1 MITVFGSLNVD
12 YVFQV
17 AQLPAP
23 GETVLATNMEVLP
36 GGKGGNQALAAAK
49 AGAKVHMVGAVG
61 KDGLGAIAMAGLMA
75 AGVNTSAVTQSLKPT
90 GTAAINVDAAGENA
104 ITVSAGANLEATGES
119 LDASQL
125 NPQTTLLLQMEVSM
139 SAMTDLIQQCRAVV
153 ANIVWNLAPMQ
164 RIELTVLQQVDYLVV
179 NEGELAQLH
188 ADLHNGSDSGD
199 SASTGAEQ
207 QAQDVVALT
216 GQSIVVT
223 LGADGTLAVHENSV
237 LRVPALPISP
247 IDTVGAGD
255 AFTGAFTA
263 ALDAGETFLQA
274 MRWGNVAGGLACLET
289 GAQSAQPTRA
299 LILERLA
306 ELPTGCT

>member
-1 MITVFGSLNVD
+1 M
-12 YVFQV
+12 
-17 AQLPAP
+17 
-23 GETVLATNMEVLP
+23 
-36 GGKGGNQALAAAK
+36 
-49 AGAKVHMVGAVG
+49 
-61 KDGLGAIAMAGLMA
+61 
-75 AGVNTSAVTQSLKPT
+75 NTSAVTQSLKTT

-139 SAMTDLIQQCRAVV
+139 SAMTDLIQQCRAAV

-164 RIELTVLQQVDYLVV
+164 RIELPVLQQVDYLIV

-188 ADLHNGSDSGD
+188 ADLHDGSDSGD

-223 LGADGTLAVHENSV
+223 VGADGTLAVHENSV

-263 ALDAGETFLQA
+263 ALDAGETFHQA
-274 MRWGNVAGGLACLET
+274 MRWGSVAGGLACLET
-289 GAQSAQPTRA
+289 GAQSALPTRA
-299 LILERLA
+299 QILERLA
-306 ELPTGCT
+306 ELPTG

>member
-23 GETVLATNMEVLP
+23 GETVLAANMEVLP
-36 GGKGGNQALAAAK
+36 GGKGGNQALAAAR
-49 AGAKVHMVGAVG
+49 AGAKVHMAGAVG
-61 KDGLGAIAMAGLMA
+61 KDGLGDIAMAGLIA
-75 AGVNTSAVTQSLKPT
+75 AGVDTSAVTQNLKPT
-90 GTAAINVDAAGENA
+90 GTAAINVDALGENA
-104 ITVSAGANLEATGES
+104 ITVSSGANLEATGKS
-119 LDASQL
+119 LDATQL
-125 NPQTTLLLQMEVSM
+125 NSQTILLLQMEVSM
-139 SAMTDLIQQCRAVV
+139 SAMADLIQRCRDVV

-164 RIELTVLQQVDYLVV
+164 RIELAVLKQVDYLIV

-188 ADLHNGSDSGD
+188 VELFNGSNSADS
-199 SASTGAEQ
+199 SSTSTEQ

-216 GQSIVVT
+216 GQSVVVT
-223 LGADGTLAVHENSV
+223 LGAGGTVAVHGNTV

-263 ALDAGETFLQA
+263 ALDAGETFHQA

-289 GAQSAQPTRA
+289 GAQSALPTQA
-299 LILERLA
+299 QISNRLA
-306 ELPTGCT
+306 ELPEG

>member
-23 GETVLATNMEVLP
+23 GETVLAENMEVLP
-36 GGKGGNQALAAAK
+36 GGKGGNQALAAAR
-49 AGAKVHMVGAVG
+49 AGATVHMVGAVG
-61 KDGLGAIAMAGLMA
+61 KDGLGDIAMAGLIA
-75 AGVNTSAVTQSLKPT
+75 AGVDTSAVTQNLKPT
-90 GTAAINVDAAGENA
+90 GTAAINVDSLGENA
-104 ITVSAGANLEATGES
+104 ITVSSGANLEATGKS

-125 NPQTTLLLQMEVSM
+125 NSQTILLLQMEVSM
-139 SAMTDLIQQCRAVV
+139 SAMADLIQRCRDVV

-164 RIELTVLQQVDYLVV
+164 SVELAVLKQVDYLIV

-188 ADLHNGSDSGD
+188 ADLFNGSNSADS
-199 SASTGAEQ
+199 SATSTEQ

-216 GQSIVVT
+216 GQSVVVT
-223 LGADGTLAVHENSV
+223 LGARGTFAVHENTV

-263 ALDAGETFLQA
+263 ALDAGETFHQA

-289 GAQSAQPTRA
+289 GAQSALPTQA
-299 LILERLA
+299 QISLRLA
-306 ELPTGCT
+306 ELPEG

>member
-61 KDGLGAIAMAGLMA
+61 KDGLGAIAIAGLMA

-164 RIELTVLQQVDYLVV
+164 RIELTVLQQVDYLIV

-289 GAQSAQPTRA
+289 GAQSALPTRA

-306 ELPTGCT
+306 ELPTG

>member
-61 KDGLGAIAMAGLMA
+61 KDGLGDIAMAGLIA

-164 RIELTVLQQVDYLVV
+164 SIELTVLQQVDYLIV

-188 ADLHNGSDSGD
+188 ADLHNSLDSGD

-263 ALDAGETFLQA
+263 AIDAGVSFHQA
-274 MRWGNVAGGLACLET
+274 MRWGSVAGGLACLET
-289 GAQSAQPTRA
+289 GAQSALPTRA
-299 LILERLA
+299 QILERLA
-306 ELPTGCT
+306 ELPTG

>member
-164 RIELTVLQQVDYLVV
+164 RIELTVLQQVDYLIV

-289 GAQSAQPTRA
+289 GAQSALPTRA
-299 LILERLA
+299 QILERLA
-306 ELPTGCT
+306 ELPTG

>member
-49 AGAKVHMVGAVG
+49 AGAKVNMVGAVG
-61 KDGLGAIAMAGLMA
+61 KDGLGDIAMAGLMA

-164 RIELTVLQQVDYLVV
+164 RIELTVLQQVDYLIV

-263 ALDAGETFLQA
+263 ALDAGETFHQA

-289 GAQSAQPTRA
+289 GAQSALPTRA

-306 ELPTGCT
+306 ELPTG

>member
-23 GETVLATNMEVLP
+23 GETVLAANMEVLP
-36 GGKGGNQALAAAK
+36 GGKGGNQALAAAR
-49 AGAKVHMVGAVG
+49 AGAKVHMAGAVG
-61 KDGLGAIAMAGLMA
+61 KDGLGDIAMAGLIA
-75 AGVNTSAVTQSLKPT
+75 AGVDTSAVTQNLKPT
-90 GTAAINVDAAGENA
+90 GTAAINVDALGENA
-104 ITVSAGANLEATGES
+104 ITVSSGANLEATGKS
-119 LDASQL
+119 LDATQL
-125 NPQTTLLLQMEVSM
+125 NSQTILLLQMEVSM
-139 SAMTDLIQQCRAVV
+139 SAMAALIQRCRDVV

-164 RIELTVLQQVDYLVV
+164 SIELAVLKQVDYLIV

-188 ADLHNGSDSGD
+188 VELFNGSNSADS
-199 SASTGAEQ
+199 SSTSTEQ

-216 GQSIVVT
+216 GQSVVVT
-223 LGADGTLAVHENSV
+223 LGAGGTVAVHENTV

-263 ALDAGETFLQA
+263 ALDAGETFHQA

-289 GAQSAQPTRA
+289 GAQSALPTQA
-299 LILERLA
+299 QISNRLA
-306 ELPTGCT
+306 ELPEG

>member
-1 MITVFGSLNVD
+1 LI
-12 YVFQV
+12 
-17 AQLPAP
+17 
-23 GETVLATNMEVLP
+23 
-36 GGKGGNQALAAAK
+36 
-49 AGAKVHMVGAVG
+49 
-61 KDGLGAIAMAGLMA
+61 A

-164 RIELTVLQQVDYLVV
+164 SIELTVLQQVDYLIV

-188 ADLHNGSDSGD
+188 ADLHNSSDSGD

-263 ALDAGETFLQA
+263 AIDAGVSFHQA
-274 MRWGNVAGGLACLET
+274 MRWGSVAGGLACLET
-289 GAQSAQPTRA
+289 GAQSALPTRA
-299 LILERLA
+299 QILERLA
-306 ELPTGCT
+306 ELPTG

>member
-61 KDGLGAIAMAGLMA
+61 KDGLGDIAMAGLMA
-75 AGVNTSAVTQSLKPT
+75 AGVNTSAVRQSLKPT

-164 RIELTVLQQVDYLVV
+164 RIELTVLQQVDYLIV

-289 GAQSAQPTRA
+289 GAQSALPTRA

-306 ELPTGCT
+306 ELPTG

>member
-61 KDGLGAIAMAGLMA
+61 KDGLGDIAMAGLMA

-139 SAMTDLIQQCRAVV
+139 SAMTDLIQQCRAAI

-164 RIELTVLQQVDYLVV
+164 RIELTVLQQVDYLIV

-289 GAQSAQPTRA
+289 GAQSALPTRA
-299 LILERLA
+299 QILERLA
-306 ELPTGCT
+306 ELPTG

>member
-164 RIELTVLQQVDYLVV
+164 RIELTVLQQVDYLIV

-237 LRVPALPISP
+237 LKVPALPISP

-289 GAQSAQPTRA
+289 GAQSALPTRA
-299 LILERLA
+299 QILERLA
-306 ELPTGCT
+306 ELPTG

>member
-49 AGAKVHMVGAVG
+49 AGAKVHMVGAIG
-61 KDGLGAIAMAGLMA
+61 KDGLGAIAIAGLMA

-164 RIELTVLQQVDYLVV
+164 RIELTVLQQVDYLIV

-263 ALDAGETFLQA
+263 ALDAGETFHQA
-274 MRWGNVAGGLACLET
+274 MRWGSVAGGLACLET
-289 GAQSAQPTRA
+289 GAQSALPTRA

-306 ELPTGCT
+306 ELPTG

>member
-17 AQLPAP
+17 AHLPAP

-49 AGAKVHMVGAVG
+49 AGAKVNMVGAVG
-61 KDGLGAIAMAGLMA
+61 KDGLGDIAMAGLMA

-164 RIELTVLQQVDYLVV
+164 SIELTVLQQVDYLIV

-188 ADLHNGSDSGD
+188 ADLHNSG
-199 SASTGAEQ
+199 
-207 QAQDVVALT
+207 
-216 GQSIVVT
+216 
-223 LGADGTLAVHENSV
+223 
-237 LRVPALPISP
+237 PI
-247 IDTVGAGD
+247 
-255 AFTGAFTA
+255 
-263 ALDAGETFLQA
+263 
-274 MRWGNVAGGLACLET
+274 
-289 GAQSAQPTRA
+289 
-299 LILERLA
+299 
-306 ELPTGCT
+306 

>member
-61 KDGLGAIAMAGLMA
+61 KDGLGDIAMAGLIA

-164 RIELTVLQQVDYLVV
+164 SIELTVLQQVDYLIV

-188 ADLHNGSDSGD
+188 ADLHSGSDSGD

-223 LGADGTLAVHENSV
+223 LGADGTLAVHESSV

-263 ALDAGETFLQA
+263 ALDAGETFHQA
-274 MRWGNVAGGLACLET
+274 MRWGSVAGGLACLET
-289 GAQSAQPTRA
+289 GAQSALPTRA
-299 LILERLA
+299 QILERLV
-306 ELPTGCT
+306 ELPTG

>member
-23 GETVLATNMEVLP
+23 GETVLAENMEVLP

-61 KDGLGAIAMAGLMA
+61 KDGLGDIAMAGLIA
-75 AGVNTSAVTQSLKPT
+75 AGVDTSAVTQNLKPT
-90 GTAAINVDAAGENA
+90 GTAAINVDSLGENA
-104 ITVSAGANLEATGES
+104 ITVSSGANLEATGKS
-119 LDASQL
+119 LDAAQL
-125 NPQTTLLLQMEVSM
+125 NSQTILLLQMEVSM
-139 SAMTDLIQQCRAVV
+139 SAMADLIQRCRDVV

-164 RIELTVLQQVDYLVV
+164 SVELAVLKQVDYLIV

-188 ADLHNGSDSGD
+188 ADLFNGSNSADS
-199 SASTGAEQ
+199 SATSTEQ

-216 GQSIVVT
+216 GQSVVVT
-223 LGADGTLAVHENSV
+223 LGARGTFAVHENTV

-255 AFTGAFTA
+255 AFTGAFAA
-263 ALDAGETFLQA
+263 ALDAGKTFHQA
-274 MRWGNVAGGLACLET
+274 LRWGNVAGGLACLET
-289 GAQSAQPTRA
+289 GAQSALPTQA
-299 LILERLA
+299 QISPRLA
-306 ELPTGCT
+306 ELPEG

>member
-23 GETVLATNMEVLP
+23 GETVLAENMEVLP

-61 KDGLGAIAMAGLMA
+61 KDGLGDIAMAGLIA
-75 AGVNTSAVTQSLKPT
+75 AGVDTSAVTQNLKPT
-90 GTAAINVDAAGENA
+90 GTAAINVDSLGENA
-104 ITVSAGANLEATGES
+104 ITVSSGANLEATGKS

-125 NPQTTLLLQMEVSM
+125 NSQTILLLQMEVSM
-139 SAMTDLIQQCRAVV
+139 SAMADLIQRCRDVV

-164 RIELTVLQQVDYLVV
+164 SVELAVLKQVDYLIV

-188 ADLHNGSDSGD
+188 ADLFNGSSSADS
-199 SASTGAEQ
+199 SATSTEQ

-216 GQSIVVT
+216 GQSVVVT
-223 LGADGTLAVHENSV
+223 LGARGTFAVHENTV
-237 LRVPALPISP
+237 IRVPALPISP

-263 ALDAGETFLQA
+263 ALDAGETFRQA

-289 GAQSAQPTRA
+289 GAQSALPTQA
-299 LILERLA
+299 QISLRLA
-306 ELPTGCT
+306 ELPEG

>member
-61 KDGLGAIAMAGLMA
+61 KDGLGNIAMAGLIA
-75 AGVNTSAVTQSLKPT
+75 TGVNTSAVTQSLKPT

-125 NPQTTLLLQMEVSM
+125 NPRTTLLLQMEVSM

-164 RIELTVLQQVDYLVV
+164 RIELTVLQQVDYLIV

-289 GAQSAQPTRA
+289 GAQSALPTRA

-306 ELPTGCT
+306 ELPTG

>member
-49 AGAKVHMVGAVG
+49 AGAKVNMVGAVG
-61 KDGLGAIAMAGLMA
+61 KDGLGDIAMAGLMA

-164 RIELTVLQQVDYLVV
+164 RIELTVLQQVDYLIV

-263 ALDAGETFLQA
+263 ALDAGETFHQA
-274 MRWGNVAGGLACLET
+274 MRWGSVAGGLACLET
-289 GAQSAQPTRA
+289 GAQSALPTRA
-299 LILERLA
+299 QILERLA
-306 ELPTGCT
+306 ELPTG

>member
-23 GETVLATNMEVLP
+23 GETVLAENMEVLP

-61 KDGLGAIAMAGLMA
+61 KDGLGDIAMAGLIA
-75 AGVNTSAVTQSLKPT
+75 EGVDTSAVTQNLKPT
-90 GTAAINVDAAGENA
+90 GTAAINVDSLGENA
-104 ITVSAGANLEATGES
+104 ITVSSGANLEATGKS
-119 LDASQL
+119 LDVRQL
-125 NPQTTLLLQMEVSM
+125 NSQTILLLQMEVSM
-139 SAMTDLIQQCRAVV
+139 SAMADLIQRCRDVV

-164 RIELTVLQQVDYLVV
+164 SVELAVLKQVDYLIV

-188 ADLHNGSDSGD
+188 ADLFGGSNSADS
-199 SASTGAEQ
+199 SATSAEQ

-216 GQSIVVT
+216 GQSVVVT
-223 LGADGTLAVHENSV
+223 LGARGTFAVHENTV

-263 ALDAGETFLQA
+263 ALDAGETFHQA
-274 MRWGNVAGGLACLET
+274 MRWGSVAGGLACLET
-289 GAQSAQPTRA
+289 GAQSALPTQA
-299 LILERLA
+299 QISLRLA
-306 ELPTGCT
+306 ELPDR

>member
-49 AGAKVHMVGAVG
+49 AGAKVNMVGAVG
-61 KDGLGAIAMAGLMA
+61 KDGLGDIAMAGLMA

-164 RIELTVLQQVDYLVV
+164 RIELTVLQQVDYLIV

-237 LRVPALPISP
+237 LKVPALPISP

-289 GAQSAQPTRA
+289 GAQSALPTRA

-306 ELPTGCT
+306 ELPTG

>member
-61 KDGLGAIAMAGLMA
+61 KDGLGDIAMAGLMA
-75 AGVNTSAVTQSLKPT
+75 AGVNTSAVRQSLKPT

-139 SAMTDLIQQCRAVV
+139 SAMTDLIQQCRAAV

-164 RIELTVLQQVDYLVV
+164 RIELPVLQQVDYLIV

-223 LGADGTLAVHENSV
+223 VGADGTLAVHENSV

-263 ALDAGETFLQA
+263 ALDAGETFHQA
-274 MRWGNVAGGLACLET
+274 MRWGSVAGGLACLET
-289 GAQSAQPTRA
+289 GAQSALPTRA
-299 LILERLA
+299 QILGRLA
-306 ELPTGCT
+306 ELPSG

>member
-49 AGAKVHMVGAVG
+49 AGAKVHMVGAIG
-61 KDGLGAIAMAGLMA
+61 KDGLGAIAIAGLMA

-164 RIELTVLQQVDYLVV
+164 RIELTVLQQVDYLIV

-289 GAQSAQPTRA
+289 GAQSALPTRA

-306 ELPTGCT
+306 ELPTG

>member
-61 KDGLGAIAMAGLMA
+61 KDGLGDIAMAGLIA

-104 ITVSAGANLEATGES
+104 ITVSAGANVEATGES

-164 RIELTVLQQVDYLVV
+164 SIELTVLQQVDYLIV

-188 ADLHNGSDSGD
+188 ADLHNSSDSGD

-263 ALDAGETFLQA
+263 AIDAGVSFHQA
-274 MRWGNVAGGLACLET
+274 MRWGSVAGGLACLET
-289 GAQSAQPTRA
+289 GAQSALPTRA
-299 LILERLA
+299 QILERLA
-306 ELPTGCT
+306 ELPTG